1 MPPKAKISRE
11 MIIDAA
17 YEIVRESGEE
27 NMNARNI
34 AEKLGCSTQPVL
46 YVFKT
51 MDEIRECV
59 YQKADEYHSEYLMQ
73 ISEADKNPMVAIGK
87 NYIRFS
93 VNERNLFRFLFQ
105 SNAFSGRM
113 QGLVDDERLMPVLQA
128 MGSQMGIGVSEEKL
142 FFSALYYPVHGIAS
156 LLANNSMEYDENE
169 YETVINMIKRG
180 VLKDLEDK
188 KNA

>member
-1 MPPKAKISRE
+1 MPPRARINRE

-27 NMNARNI
+27 NINARNI
-34 AEKLGCSTQPVL
+34 ADKLGCSTQPVL

-59 YQKADEYHSEYLMQ
+59 YQKADKYHSEYLMQ
-73 ISEADKNPMVAIGK
+73 MNESQKNPMVAIWE

-93 VNERNLFRFLFQ
+93 ANEKNLFRFLFQ

-113 QGLVDDERLMPVLQA
+113 QGLADDESLMPVLQI
-128 MGSQMGIGVSEEKL
+128 MGSQMGMEISDVKKL
-142 FFSALYYPVHGIAS
+142 FACLFYPVHGIAS
-156 LLANNSMEYDENE
+156 LIANNSMEYDGDEFE
-169 YETVINMIKRG
+169 DVLGMINRG
-180 VLKDLEDK
+180 VLKELEGDK
-188 KNA
+188 DA

>member
-1 MPPKAKISRE
+1 MPPRAKISRE

-17 YEIVRESGEE
+17 YEIVRELGEE
-27 NMNARNI
+27 HINARNI
-34 AEKLGCSTQPVL
+34 ADRLGCSTQPVL

-59 YQKADEYHSEYLMQ
+59 YQKADEYHSECLMQ
-73 ISEADKNPMVAIGK
+73 MDETERNPMIAIGR

-93 VNERNLFRFLFQ
+93 VNEKNLFRLLFQ

-113 QGLVDDERLMPVLQA
+113 QNLASDERLMPVLQA
-128 MGSQMGIGVSEEKL
+128 MGAQMGMEISDVKKM
-142 FFSALYYPVHGIAS
+142 FAAIFYPVHGIAS

-169 YETVINMIKRG
+169 LENIIGMIKNG
-180 VLKDLEDK
+180 VLKELEDK
-188 KNA
+188 KND

>member
-1 MPPKAKISRE
+1 MPPKAKINRE

-27 NMNARNI
+27 NINARNI
-34 AEKLGCSTQPVL
+34 AQKLGCSTQPVL

-73 ISEADKNPMVAIGK
+73 INESEKNPMLVIWE

-93 VNERNLFRFLFQ
+93 ATEKNLFRFLFQ
-105 SNAFSGRM
+105 SGAFSGRM

-128 MGSQMGIGVSEEKL
+128 MGAQMGMEISEVKKY
-142 FFSALYYPVHGIAS
+142 FACVFYPVHGIAS
-156 LLANNSMEYDENE
+156 LLANNSMEYDEDEFEN
-169 YETVINMIKRG
+169 VIGMIKRG
-180 VLKDLEDK
+180 VLKELESEND
-188 KNA
+188 A